1 MLKTKTLHLYYWA
14 YMHMQANSCKDAVVF
29 FIFDVETQ
37 MHADTISEC
46 FALLCRHSVHI
57 LPQSV
62 EIIKSL

>member
-1 MLKTKTLHLYYWA
+1 
-14 YMHMQANSCKDAVVF
+14 MQANSCKDAVVF

>member
-37 MHADTISEC
+37 MHADTICMS
-46 FALLCRHSVHI
+46 ALHCCAL
-57 LPQSV
+57 
-62 EIIKSL
+62 